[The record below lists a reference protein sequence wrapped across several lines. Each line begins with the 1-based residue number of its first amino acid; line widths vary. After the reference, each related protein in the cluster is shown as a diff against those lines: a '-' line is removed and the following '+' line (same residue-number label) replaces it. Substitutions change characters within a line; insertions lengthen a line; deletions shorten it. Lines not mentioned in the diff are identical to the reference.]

1 MSTLRFTA
9 QNRFFTLNLLSS
21 WIRALLSNSL
31 LAWLLLAAVVF
42 SPPSQ
47 AVRLVDL
54 VDIEG
59 VRRNQLIGYG
69 MVVGLQGTGDQTRQ
83 TVFTSQSMVNMLRQ
97 FGIQLPPGSD
107 PRMKNVAAVSI
118 SANLPTFARPGTTL
132 DVVVSSIGDAKS
144 LRGGVLL
151 ASPLRGIDGQVYAL
165 AQGSVI
171 VGGVSAQGA
180 TGTQININ
188 ITTVGRIP
196 GGATIEQSIIPPEIT
211 SGVVRLNLREQ
222 NYSQS
227 RILVKAINDHFGS
240 HIARGVDGSQIEVTV
255 PEGQNNRVTFLSM
268 LETLD
273 VPQGVTPARVVINSR
288 TGTIVIGADVRI
300 RPVAVSNGSTTVKV
314 MERPSVI
321 QPNPFSLG
329 TTQIEE
335 QSTVDIIQKTG
346 GMFIVPATTSLSDI
360 VNVVNSAGL
369 TPNEL
374 ISILQAIHEAGAM
387 EGELVIM

>member
-1 MSTLRFTA
+1 MK
-9 QNRFFTLNLLSS
+9 NLP
-21 WIRALLSNSL
+21 
-31 LAWLLLAAVVF
+31 AWLLLATLVF
-42 SPPSQ
+42 PLPGQ

-54 VDIEG
+54 VNMEG

-69 MVVGLQGTGDQTRQ
+69 LVVGLQGTGDQTRQ

-97 FGIQLPPGSD
+97 FGIQLPQGSD

-118 SANLPTFARPGTTL
+118 SADLPTFARPGTTI

-188 ITTVGRIP
+188 TTTVGRIP
-196 GGATIEQSIIPPEIT
+196 GGATIEQAIIPPEVT

-227 RILVKAINDHFGS
+227 RLLVKTINDHFGS
-240 HIARGVDGSQIEVTV
+240 HIAQGVDGSQIEVTV
-255 PEGQNNRVTFLSM
+255 PGGRNNLVTFLSM

-273 VPQGVTPARVVINSR
+273 VPQGVMPARVVINAR
-288 TGTIVIGADVRI
+288 TGTIVIGDDVRI

-314 MERPSVI
+314 LERPSVI
-321 QPNPFSLG
+321 QPNPFTLG
-329 TTQIEE
+329 TPQVEE
-335 QSTVDIIQKTG
+335 QSTVDI
-346 GMFIVPATTSLSDI
+346 
-360 VNVVNSAGL
+360 
-369 TPNEL
+369 
-374 ISILQAIHEAGAM
+374 
-387 EGELVIM
+387 

>member
-1 MSTLRFTA
+1 M
-9 QNRFFTLNLLSS
+9 NKCLLF
-21 WIRALLSNSL
+21 
-31 LAWLLLAAVVF
+31 WLLGLLMIAGHAR
-42 SPPSQ
+42 

-54 VDIEG
+54 VEIEG
-59 VRRNQLIGYG
+59 VRHNQLVGYG
-69 MVVGLQGTGDQTRQ
+69 LVVGLQGTGDQTRQ

-107 PRMKNVAAVSI
+107 PRVKNVAAVSI
-118 SANLPTFARPGTTL
+118 SADLPTFARPGTRL

-151 ASPLRGIDGQVYAL
+151 ASPLRGIDGAVYAM

-171 VGGVSAQGA
+171 VGGLTAEGA
-180 TGTQININ
+180 TGSQVSINT
-188 ITTVGRIP
+188 TTVGRIP
-196 GGATIEQSIIPPEIT
+196 GGATIEQAVIPEAVS

-227 RILVKAINDHFGS
+227 RMLVKTINEHFAS
-240 HIARGVDGSQIEVTV
+240 NIAAGVDGSQIEVTM
-255 PEGQNNRVTFLSM
+255 PQGRNNQVTFLSM
-268 LETLD
+268 LESLD
-273 VPQGVTPARVVINSR
+273 IPQGVIPARVVINAR
-288 TGTIVIGADVRI
+288 TGTVVIGEDVRI

-329 TTQIEE
+329 ATATE
-335 QSTVDIIQKTG
+335 QDSTVDITQKAG
-346 GMFIVPATTSLSDI
+346 GMFIVPASTSLSDI

-369 TPNEL
+369 SPDEL

-387 EGELVIM
+387 DGELVIM